1 MRINDEALEGF
12 VVVSF
17 DGPARLSVADLA
29 EVVFCTHLQPSEHPT
44 PLAVRN
50 AVLKNLRRSHDSL
63 EDCAAHLATCYGDDP
78 EGTCERMRWAR
89 SVAITTFLGRRAAA

>member
-1 MRINDEALEGF
+1 MRINDEALEGS

-29 EVVFCTHLQPSEHPT
+29 ELVFCTHLQPSEHPT
-44 PLAVRN
+44 PQAVRN
-50 AVLKNLRRSHDSL
+50 AVLKNLRRAHDSL
-63 EDCAAHLATCYGDDP
+63 KDCAAHLATCYGEDP
-78 EGTCERMRWAR
+78 EGTCDRMRWAR